1 MFRTKTLYLAVLIAS
16 IVFFI
21 LYTEP
26 LSLYL
31 MIIILS
37 LPIIMGVCI
46 ILAKNSIKVSI
57 KTDSDTAT
65 KNEKINVSVNIKNKA
80 LIPFTNCTVTIKYN
94 NNLIDIADYISV
106 SIPIHALSDEKISFS
121 IVSNH
126 CGIVSLKAVSVH
138 VYDFLKMFSCR
149 VKPQNVHEVTVL
161 PELYPLNS
169 SRTYNMINSEDSDF
183 FSKHRSGDDP
193 SEIFALKDYVPG
205 DKPNRIHWNL
215 SLKHDELIVRHYSQ
229 PISTSILLVLDF
241 CGTPDQDA
249 DVLDTAAEIAF
260 SIAFFFAENSIPF
273 NLVYYSCKMNKI
285 TLESIS
291 DEMDAAIVIK
301 RILTEGPLKKTYFS
315 SSISEVI
322 NNYSNVFYI
331 TASANNMAE
340 IIKDSYSENFKPIFI
355 EKENSTVNEFEQN
368 KEVTVIPAG
377 KTPQFI
383 SDILI

>member
-1 MFRTKTLYLAVLIAS
+1 MFRTKILYLAILIAS

-31 MIIILS
+31 MIMILS

-46 ILAKNSIKVSI
+46 ILAKKLIKVSI
-57 KTDSDTAT
+57 KTDSDTIT

-80 LIPFTNCTVTIKYN
+80 PIPFTNCTAIIKYH

-106 SIPIHALSDEKISFS
+106 SIPIHALSSEKISFS
-121 IVSNH
+121 IVSDH
-126 CGIVSLKAVSVH
+126 CGIVNLKVVSVH
-138 VYDFLKMFSCR
+138 VYDFLKLFSCR
-149 VKPQNVHEVTVL
+149 VKPHKTHEITVL

-169 SRTYNMINSEDSDF
+169 SKAYTMINSEDSDL
-183 FSKHRSGDDP
+183 FSKHKSGDDP
-193 SEIFALKDYVPG
+193 SEIFVLKDYVPG

-229 PISTSILLVLDF
+229 PISTSILLILDF
-241 CGTPDQDA
+241 CGKPDQDA

-260 SIAFFFAENSIPF
+260 SIAFFFSENSIPF

-291 DEMDAAIVIK
+291 DEIDATIVIK
-301 RILTEGPLKKTYFS
+301 RILAEGPLKKTYFS
-315 SSISEVI
+315 SSVKEVI

-331 TASANNMAE
+331 TASADNMTE

-355 EKENSTVNEFEQN
+355 EKENSAVNEFEQN